1 MVESVGETKVGNDD
15 IAVLVKE
22 QVLQFEITVDYVF
35 LVKVVDAGDQLG
47 EELLGVSFLEV
58 SIGENVVKELST
70 CKTRVS

>member
-1 MVESVGETKVGNDD
+1 VVESVGEPKVGNDD

-22 QVLQFEITVDYVF
+22 QVFQFEITVDYVF

-70 CKTRVS
+70 CNTRVS